1 MGDVLVIDLFERFEG
16 VTGMRA
22 SPKSALVTDALA
34 ASPAVNGELLRMT
47 LATILGL
54 PVGSRT
60 RGPGL
65 LQGVQLLGNL
75 FHPTTIDELV
85 DVERGPTMGALGPL
99 LREPASDAEVAAELG
114 AVRAE
119 VGVLQLLHAD
129 EAAEDVREGLH
140 GRVLPPR
147 GGDVHHGKPG
157 DWKEQRRGSEG

>member
-1 MGDVLVIDLFERFEG
+1 MLYLFD
-16 VTGMRA
+16 
-22 SPKSALVTDALA
+22 PSA
-34 ASPAVNGELLRMT
+34 
-47 LATILGL
+47 
-54 PVGSRT
+54 
-60 RGPGL
+60 
-65 LQGVQLLGNL
+65 
-75 FHPTTIDELV
+75 IDELV
-85 DVERGPTMGALGPL
+85 DVQGRPAMGTLRPL

-157 DWKEQRRGSEG
+157 DWNEQQRGREG